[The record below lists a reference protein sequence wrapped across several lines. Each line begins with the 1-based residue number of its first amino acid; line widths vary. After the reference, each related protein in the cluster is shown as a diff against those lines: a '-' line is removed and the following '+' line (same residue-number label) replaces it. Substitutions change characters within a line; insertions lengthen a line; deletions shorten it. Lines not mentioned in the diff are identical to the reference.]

1 LKINDMKKLY
11 FALYFTFVITSTVSA
26 QSIGIGATIFTPSDC
41 SILDMSTTTNK
52 GILIPNLALTALTT
66 YAPATGTAKIGLL
79 IYNTATVAG
88 ITPGYYYW
96 DGSKWVRILSGSTCN
111 TLDGAYDCGGS
122 GSGRSITSD
131 AGAVYISVPV
141 GSTSTEG
148 LDVNVTKVGSA
159 GTPIAGVSA
168 LHTTAYGVAL
178 VGEVTNAGNY
188 YAGVQGFNSASNS
201 TAGTYPTGVSGYFT
215 GTNIGVGVWG
225 ETDANVAVAGT
236 GAGVYGFGNGTKNY
250 GGWFYSN
257 SYPGLNVQ
265 TGSAAA
271 PTAQIVSAGTSYINP
286 AMLIMGLSQFDCS
299 SATQHSI
306 IINNLAGQ
314 PTIAPSAGHWG
325 YLGTAA
331 VAWNYL
337 YYFNAVNASRRE
349 LKRDIHSFDQNL
361 YSFAM
366 DEIMQLKPSL
376 YKYKDESDELI
387 SGQEAKTRYNY
398 HLGLILDEAPDFLQ
412 DNAFSGIDIY
422 ALSTLNLAG
431 IQYLNNEVENITS
444 WAPVS
449 DFGRGVVSATEVRIN
464 YSSVITGNEIEGI
477 PVVSIT
483 PTSAGAKYYVKT
495 EDKSGF
501 TVVSEN
507 GPMSFNWVADAR
519 KMVADRN
526 YNIPESTMSQL
537 KVDPAKKLVMQNF
550 GKKQQDEP
558 LKLLGGEGDPKDNHN
573 LRMRP

>member
-1 LKINDMKKLY
+1 MKKLY
-11 FALYFTFVITSTVSA
+11 LALFLIVLITSNSLA
-26 QSIGIGATIFTPSDC
+26 QSIGIGATVFTPSDC

-52 GILIPNLALTALTT
+52 GILIPNLALTALAT
-66 YAPATGTAKIGLL
+66 YAPATGTAKNGLL

-96 DGSKWVRILSGSTCN
+96 DGSKWVRLLSGSTCN

-148 LDVNVTKVGSA
+148 LDVNITKVGTA
-159 GTPIAGVSA
+159 LIPIAGVSA
-168 LHTTAYGVAL
+168 THTTAYGVAL
-178 VGEVTNAGNY
+178 VGEVTHTGNY
-188 YAGVQGFNSASNS
+188 FAGVQGFNSASNS

-236 GAGVYGFGNGTKNY
+236 GAGIYGYGKGTKNY
-250 GGWFYSN
+250 GGWFYST

-265 TGSAAA
+265 TGSNASQS
-271 PTAQIVSAGTSYINP
+271 AQIVSAATSYINP
-286 AMLIMGLSQFDCS
+286 ALVVVGKSQFDCS
-299 SATQHSI
+299 TDLTAHSMM
-306 IINNLAGQ
+306 INNLAGE
-314 PTIAPSAGHWG
+314 PTIAPSVGSYG
-325 YLGTAA
+325 YLGTAS
-331 VAWNYL
+331 VAWYYL
-337 YYFNAVNASRRE
+337 YYFNAVDVSRRE
-349 LKRDIHSFDQNL
+349 LKRDIQSFDQNL
-361 YSFAM
+361 NSYAM
-366 DEIMQLKPSL
+366 DEIMKLKPSL
-376 YKYKDESDELI
+376 YKYNIEKDELTTGEES
-387 SGQEAKTRYNY
+387 KTRYNY
-398 HLGLILDEAPDFLQ
+398 HLGLILDETPDFLQ

-422 ALSTLNLAG
+422 ALATLNLAG
-431 IQYLNNEVENITS
+431 VQYLNNEIDNITS

-449 DFGRGVVSATEVRIN
+449 DFGRGNITSTEVRIN
-464 YSSVITGNEIEGI
+464 YSNVITGTEIEGT

-483 PTSAGAKYYVKT
+483 PTSVGAKYYVKS

-507 GPMSFNWVADAR
+507 GPMSFNWTADAR
-519 KMVADRN
+519 KLVAERK
-526 YNIPESTMSQL
+526 YSIPESTMSQL
-537 KVDPAKKLVMQNF
+537 KVDPAKKVVMQNF

-558 LKLLGGEGDPKDNHN
+558 LKLLGAEGDPKDNHN